1 MMKSRSICLACVV
14 TLAISSLAWSEQVT
28 FKVKHQLRSSPDST
42 RLWWLVES
50 GGDLVLDDSDRT
62 ITVRTK
68 PNPLDVGFDAV
79 EKVIFEQTTHRR
91 GGGWGDLFG
100 SVGLGPIGSSIEHK
114 AVSDYWCYLEYRAA
128 DGVHPYMLQIPREM
142 SAAVI
147 DRMKALLGDK
157 VSVPKFA
164 EQLVVIKADTL
175 VGAKANYDYNAD
187 PKVHPLPELKPD
199 KALILVVCP
208 FIDDPIHRGPLVKL
222 HANDHVV
229 AVNNWGSYAFA
240 YLDPGEYLLAS
251 EIKNTA
257 SSLHISLE
265 AGKGYYFL
273 EDIMNDDGAILSRH
287 TKELVMHQVT
297 GARYADWKQK

>member
-1 MMKSRSICLACVV
+1 M

-100 SVGLGPIGSSIEHK
+100 SVGLGPIGSSIENK

-128 DGVHPYMLQIPREM
+128 DGVHPYMLQIPKEM

-187 PKVHPLPELKPD
+187 PKVHPLP
-199 KALILVVCP
+199 
-208 FIDDPIHRGPLVKL
+208 
-222 HANDHVV
+222 
-229 AVNNWGSYAFA
+229 
-240 YLDPGEYLLAS
+240 
-251 EIKNTA
+251 
-257 SSLHISLE
+257 
-265 AGKGYYFL
+265 
-273 EDIMNDDGAILSRH
+273 
-287 TKELVMHQVT
+287 
-297 GARYADWKQK
+297 